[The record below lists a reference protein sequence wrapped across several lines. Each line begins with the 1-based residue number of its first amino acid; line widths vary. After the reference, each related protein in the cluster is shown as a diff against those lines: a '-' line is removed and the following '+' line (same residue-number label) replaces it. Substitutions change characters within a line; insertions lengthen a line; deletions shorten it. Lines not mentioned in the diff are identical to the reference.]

1 MNSYNKNFFIF
12 TSFVGLCIISKKILK
27 NYIDYKT
34 FTKID
39 KKFPRDK
46 IWEQELKIYECS
58 LPKIHIN
65 FSKRKKCLLLIGGY
79 RDIPLLWKEF
89 EQILK
94 DNNID
99 YYAPRTF
106 GNGRSFFQDFDIKDW
121 IITYLEAIYVLQ
133 ELYEEVDIIG
143 FSTGA
148 SIALYLSQ
156 FNYKIKINN
165 LFLVSP
171 FLLYNE
177 NNLTFFYFYKSK
189 ISFIINNLYNL
200 LFDYYPKTFV
210 SDNDDYKTLENNFN
224 EDYGTL
230 NFSNKLINFVQ
241 FRPTKINSKNL
252 CIFYSN
258 NDQVIGDIQ
267 KQYNIISSIYSKKT
281 DLIEIFNPND
291 VCTHSIFKFDYNV
304 NKEIFDKMMLYN

>member
-1 MNSYNKNFFIF
+1 MNIYNKNLLII
-12 TSFVGLCIISKKILK
+12 TSFIGVCYISKKIFK
-27 NYIDYKT
+27 KYIDYKT
-34 FTKID
+34 FSKID
-39 KKFPRDK
+39 EQFPRNK
-46 IWEQELKIYECS
+46 IWEQELQIYECS

-65 FSKRKKCLLLIGGY
+65 ISKRKKCFLLIGGY

-94 DNNID
+94 NNNID

-106 GNGRSFFQDFDIKDW
+106 GNGRSFFQDFDTKDW
-121 IITYLEAIYVLQ
+121 VITYLEAIYVLQ

-177 NNLTFFYFYKSK
+177 ENSTFFYFYKSK
-189 ISFIINNLYNL
+189 LSFILNNLYNL

-210 SDNDDYKTLENNFN
+210 SDKDDHKLLTNNFN

-241 FRPTKINSKNL
+241 FRPQKINSKNL

-258 NDQVIGDIQ
+258 NDQIIGDIE
-267 KQYNIISSIYSKKT
+267 KQYNIISKIYSKKT
-281 DLIEIFNPND
+281 NLIEISNPHD
-291 VCTHSIFKFDYNV
+291 VCTHSIFKFDYNI
-304 NKEIFDKMMLYN
+304 NKEIFDKMMLFN